1 MWEGF
6 LFELLIV
13 VCAFFGR
20 ESQGEE
26 MFKILKKMF
35 VSKENEQ
42 EILEEESKPEPEID
56 KEPLA
61 PPPEKIEI
69 PWKISAAIYNY
80 DVATKKIFADL
91 KEFLFEAEVKKK
103 NLWETAEKITNLKE
117 ETKDKIM
124 TIYKE
129 RLNIPDDVIYDFE
142 EPEATGRSA
151 FLNKKKE

>member
-13 VCAFFGR
+13 VCAFFER
-20 ESQGEE
+20 EPQGER

-35 VSKENEQ
+35 ASKENEQ
-42 EILEEESKPEPEID
+42 EILEEESNPEPEID
-56 KEPLA
+56 KEPPP

-69 PWKISAAIYNY
+69 PWKVSAAIYNY
-80 DVATKKIFADL
+80 DVATKKILADL
-91 KEFLFEAEVKKK
+91 KEFLFAAEVKKK
-103 NLWETAEKITNLKE
+103 TLWETAERYTNLKE

-129 RLNIPDDVIYDFE
+129 KLKIPDDVIYDFE
-142 EPEATGRSA
+142 APEATGRSA